1 MRESFDEYRSI
12 IETNLVEVSYLYSGD
27 IISYSDEEFTN
38 NISHSKTSPRFIID
52 VIDFI
57 YEKSIK
63 SMISKSILVERCLD
77 FNKLDIN
84 GYWVS
89 EIVNS
94 LDNIKSDS
102 FVFIGDV
109 KNIGIIKGNNKKP
122 FPDYFYDIKNL
133 GNSNKLYKCP
143 YIDVIS
149 DEITLYIVDKPI
161 QSLVY
166 SIQNMTYDINKNSHT
181 LKYKFY
187 QCDYSS
193 YKLVIKDISKMRNDK
208 IDFILNS

>member
-1 MRESFDEYRSI
+1 MKESFDEYKSI
-12 IETNLVEVSYLYSGD
+12 IETNLTGLSYLYSGD
-27 IISYSDEEFTN
+27 IISYSDEEFTS
-38 NISHSKTSPRFIID
+38 NILHSKTSPKFIID
-52 VIDFI
+52 VIGVI

-77 FNKLDIN
+77 FSKIDIN
-84 GYWVS
+84 GYWIS
-89 EIVNS
+89 EMVNS
-94 LDNIKSDS
+94 LDVKYNC

-109 KNIGIIKGNNKKP
+109 KNLGIIKGNNKKP

-133 GNSNKLYKCP
+133 GSSNKLYKCP
-143 YIDVIS
+143 YIGVMS
-149 DEITLYIVDKPI
+149 DEIILYIVDRPI

-166 SIQNMTYDINKNSHT
+166 SIQSMTYDINKNTHT

>member
-1 MRESFDEYRSI
+1 MKESFDEYRSI

-52 VIDFI
+52 AIDFI

-94 LDNIKSDS
+94 LDNIKSGS

-109 KNIGIIKGNNKKP
+109 KNLGIIKGSNKK
-122 FPDYFYDIKNL
+122 
-133 GNSNKLYKCP
+133 
-143 YIDVIS
+143 
-149 DEITLYIVDKPI
+149 TL
-161 QSLVY
+161 SGLF
-166 SIQNMTYDINKNSHT
+166 
-181 LKYKFY
+181 L
-187 QCDYSS
+187 
-193 YKLVIKDISKMRNDK
+193 
-208 IDFILNS
+208 

>member
-1 MRESFDEYRSI
+1 MKESFDEYRSI

-27 IISYSDEEFTN
+27 IISYSDENFTS
-38 NISHSKTSPRFIID
+38 NISHSKTSPKFIID

-63 SMISKSILVERCLD
+63 TMMSSSTIIEKCLD
-77 FNKLDIN
+77 FNKIDIN
-84 GYWVS
+84 GKW
-89 EIVNS
+89 
-94 LDNIKSDS
+94 LDDIISDIDKSNS
-102 FVFIGDV
+102 FVFIGDI
-109 KNIGIIKGNNKKP
+109 KRIGIHKNNNKKP
-122 FPDYFYDIKNL
+122 FPDYFYDIRNL

>member
-1 MRESFDEYRSI
+1 MKESFDEYRSI
-12 IETNLVEVSYLYSGD
+12 IETNLVDISYLYSGD
-27 IISYSDEEFTN
+27 IISYSDQEFKN
-38 NISHSKTSPRFIID
+38 NISHSKTSPKFIID

-57 YEKSIK
+57 YEESIK

-77 FNKLDIN
+77 FNKMDIN
-84 GYWVS
+84 GYWIS
-89 EIVNS
+89 EMVNS
-94 LDNIKSDS
+94 LDIKSNC

-109 KNIGIIKGNNKKP
+109 KNLGIIKSNNKKP

-133 GNSNKLYKCP
+133 GSSNKLYKCP
-143 YIDVIS
+143 YIDVMN
-149 DEITLYIVDKPI
+149 DEVILYIVDKPI

-166 SIQNMTYDINKNSHT
+166 SIQNMTYNINRNSHT